1 MKVLC
6 CVVLCLSDTFIQ
18 FCFQAN
24 DVELVSTSS
33 ESRLF
38 ICEYPDCSAVR
49 ITDPECD
56 IVFI

>member
-1 MKVLC
+1 MLC
-6 CVVLCLSDTFIQ
+6 TADIFIQ

-49 ITDPECD
+49 ITDPEYD
-56 IVFI
+56 IMFI

>member
-1 MKVLC
+1 VLC
-6 CVVLCLSDTFIQ
+6 CAVLCLADIFIR
-18 FCFQAN
+18 FYFQAN

-49 ITDPECD
+49 ITEHD
-56 IVFI
+56 IMFI